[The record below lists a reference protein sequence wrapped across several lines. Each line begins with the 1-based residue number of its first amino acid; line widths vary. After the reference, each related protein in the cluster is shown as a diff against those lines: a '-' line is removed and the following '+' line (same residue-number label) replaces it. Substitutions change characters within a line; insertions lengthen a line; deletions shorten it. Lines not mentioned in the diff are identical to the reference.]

1 MKSVYVKIKAMVFV
15 LLLAGANNVLAQ
27 GAHLELNAGVE
38 FGWWFHQLGPAE
50 LGIAKTHHL
59 PAPFVSLSWLWS
71 LKKWRIGPMLHGGAL
86 IEDDMRGP
94 FDSRRRSQRIPIAE
108 ENRAIPSLRYGLHV
122 EYTLL
127 RRGAYSFAPAFRYG
141 AIQWSTLHPDRENF
155 GYHQFGEVVL
165 HHIWHR
171 PKRDFMLRMTYN
183 SQRLFLKEP
192 NDPLEQ
198 HHLYFW
204 GTSLGIRF

>member
-1 MKSVYVKIKAMVFV
+1 MMNLKAILII
-15 LLLAGANNVLAQ
+15 LLLASAMTASAQ
-27 GAHLELNAGVE
+27 KAQLELSAGVE
-38 FGWWFHQLGPAE
+38 FGWWFHQLGATE

-59 PAPFVSLSWLWS
+59 PAPFISLNWLWS
-71 LKKWRIGPMLHGGAL
+71 IKKWRVGPLVHLGAL

-94 FDSRRRSQRIPIAE
+94 LDSRRGSQRIRIAKD
-108 ENRAIPSLRYGLHV
+108 NGAIPSIRYGLHV
-122 EYTLL
+122 EYALL
-127 RRGAYSFAPAFRYG
+127 NRGAYTFAPAFRYG
-141 AIQWSTLHPDRENF
+141 AIQWSTLHPDQENF

-171 PKRDFMLRMTYN
+171 PKRDFVLRMSYN
-183 SQRLFLKEP
+183 SQRLFLKVP
-192 NDPLEQ
+192 SDPLEQ